1 MACVIKW
8 GWAFAERRLML
19 MSGNNIR
26 IRAAWK
32 GAALVAA
39 ALTTALTTAVA
50 GAGGALAAP
59 STQPAQAARG
69 ANGASSLV
77 PLRQVGLGWS
87 VAEYSAATVG
97 KHAHKGKITLY
108 AVSPQGRKFAFYSW
122 PAANVGPRTF
132 NLVDWSGDGQR
143 VLVQN
148 LYRFEQISLVTGKVI
163 NSFKLPPDAQVIGY
177 TRPLGE
183 NLLVQ
188 LNGIRR
194 YSLTGK
200 LTKVLT
206 RTNGSP
212 IESPDGTSV
221 IVGTSYGVEQVG
233 NLGGVIKRLHV
244 PTAVFGC
251 NPVRWWNA
259 TTVLA
264 DCGAKHPLG
273 AAPRL
278 WLFPVKGGRVTAL
291 TAQRNGHSEDLGDID
306 AWKLT
311 SGVYLQALGPCA
323 VVFIATQSRNGTA
336 HQVTIPG
343 VHFPIDQVITGHD
356 SSLLVRGV
364 NECGG
369 GASLLWFNPH
379 TKKVTWVIHS
389 PSNVVGV
396 GVAVPFGRPVS

>member
-1 MACVIKW
+1 MPVMSKSDNNRQIKVRA
-8 GWAFAERRLML
+8 GWR
-19 MSGNNIR
+19 
-26 IRAAWK
+26 

-39 ALTTALTTAVA
+39 ALTTAVT
-50 GAGGALAAP
+50 GAAGALAAP
-59 STQPAQAARG
+59 SAPSAQSAQPAQQAKG
-69 ANGASSLV
+69 TSSLV
-77 PLRQVGLGWS
+77 PLRQVGFGWS
-87 VAEYSAATVG
+87 VAEYSAATIG
-97 KHAHKGKITLY
+97 NPPHKGKITLY
-108 AVSPQGRKFAFYSW
+108 AISPQGRKFAFYSW
-122 PAANVGPRTF
+122 PAAKMGPRTF

-148 LYRFEQISLVTGKVI
+148 LYRLEQISLATGKVI

-188 LNGIRR
+188 FNGVRR

-206 RTNGSP
+206 RNTTGNP

-221 IVGTSYGVEQVG
+221 IVGTSSGIEQVA
-233 NLGGVIKRLHV
+233 NLGGVIKRLHA
-244 PTAVFGC
+244 PIAVSGC
-251 NPVRWWNA
+251 DPVRWWTA
-259 TTVLA
+259 TTVLG
-264 DCGAKHPLG
+264 DCSAKHPLG

-278 WLFPVKGGRVTAL
+278 WLFPVHGGRVTPL
-291 TAQRNGHSEDLGDID
+291 TAQRNGHSGDLGDID

-343 VHFPIDQVITGHD
+343 VHFPIDQIITGHG

-364 NECGG
+364 NECAG
-369 GASLLWFNPH
+369 GASLLWFNPR
-379 TKKVTWVIHS
+379 TKKVTWAIHT
-389 PSNVVGV
+389 PSKVVGV
-396 GVAVPFGRPVS
+396 ELAVPFGRPVS